1 MERAMSATH
10 RTHLQATVRGRS
22 PSRASASVAIILAMS
37 ACGPSE
43 DATGSPDRTLALPAQ
58 EWTVG
63 VPAVAIGVAEG
74 DARYLLHEIA
84 SVLRLDN
91 GNIAV
96 LSAGSTDLRFYDPSG
111 RHVRTVGGKGR
122 GPGEFIAPARI
133 YRTHPDS
140 LLVFDSGT
148 GMESRF
154 DTTGAFVWAERW
166 EAPPGETFGR
176 DAWLHG
182 RTLVDGPRRPEARGP
197 IRRLFELAPAGAAGG
212 FRSARVDDWG
222 RVWLRDEPQ
231 NPEAPSNWR
240 VYSTN
245 GEPLARVTTPGSF
258 EIQYIGSDYVAG
270 RAWDGLGVQSAVI
283 HELKGAVTASL
294 EEDTEAE
301 APATTDPAAKET
313 VLQTMRSLIRN
324 AMMQQE
330 LFHGNPEN
338 GYRYAWRADQLE
350 WPDDM
355 TGVSVHIIAS
365 GPRGY
370 TMLAVDENAGITCGV
385 SVGFGGPIGWT
396 PGRALCG

>member
-1 MERAMSATH
+1 MSGVHCKDLRASTH
-10 RTHLQATVRGRS
+10 GRS
-22 PSRASASVAIILAMS
+22 PSAAAAGVAIVLAMS

-43 DATGSPDRTLALPAQ
+43 DTTGSPDGTLAFPAQ

-63 VPAVAIGVAEG
+63 APALAIGVAEG

-84 SVLRLDN
+84 SVQRLDN

-96 LSAGSTDLRFYDPSG
+96 LSAGSTDLRFYDRAG
-111 RHVRTVGGKGR
+111 LHVRTVGGKGR

-154 DTTGAFVWAERW
+154 DTAGAFVWAERW
-166 EAPPGETFGR
+166 EAPSDETFGR

-197 IRRLFELAPAGAAGG
+197 IRRLLEVAPTGAAGG

-231 NPEAPSNWR
+231 NPEAPSAWR
-240 VYSTN
+240 VYSTK
-245 GEPLARVTTPGSF
+245 GEPLATVTTPGSF

-270 RAWDGLGVQSAVI
+270 RAWDGLGVQTAVI
-283 HELKGAVTASL
+283 HELTGATTASID
-294 EEDTEAE
+294 EGTEVE
-301 APATTDPAAKET
+301 APVAVDPAGDDA
-313 VLQTMRSLIRN
+313 VLQSMRSLIRN

-330 LFHGNPEN
+330 LFYGNPEN
-338 GYRYAWRADQLE
+338 GYRYAWRADQLK

-355 TGVSVHIIAS
+355 TGVTVHIIAS

-370 TMLAVDENAGITCGV
+370 TLLAVDETAGITCGV
-385 SVGFGGPIGWT
+385 SVGSGGPIGWT